1 MSDKEWRLCRLQT
14 AIVILEAG
22 TTYAQSRLLFYNS
35 MLQKIPQYLSL
46 TSSTTY
52 ILPTTKVVVI
62 QDDILETTTT
72 ASTTTAIER
81 RKHG

>member
-22 TTYAQSRLLFYNS
+22 TTCTQSHL
-35 MLQKIPQYLSL
+35 QYLSL

-72 ASTTTAIER
+72 ASTTAAIER

>member
-1 MSDKEWRLCRLQT
+1 MQT
-14 AIVILEAG
+14 AASHCDPGSWNYMCAISFI
-22 TTYAQSRLLFYNS
+22 
-35 MLQKIPQYLSL
+35 ILSL
-46 TSSTTY
+46 DAGDYFAVSFPHW
-52 ILPTTKVVVI
+52 INNIHPTTKVVVI